1 MLRKA
6 FCFGLGLAGVLLE
19 KFDELACAGEER
31 LAQRKSDNNR
41 QEVEVTVIT
50 EADPAIESDTNT
62 SDDAKVD
69 DLTAINGI
77 GPTFAKRLKDAGIT
91 TYSKLATLTPEQ
103 LKEITRAADWQANPD
118 EWILQAMAVA

>member
-19 KFDELACAGEER
+19 KFNELACAGEER
-31 LAQRKSDNNR
+31 LAQRKSDNNG
-41 QEVEVTVIT
+41 QEIEVTVVT
-50 EADPAIESDTNT
+50 EAESPIESGFTT
-62 SDDAKVD
+62 SESTKVD

-77 GPTFAKRLKDAGIT
+77 GPTFAKRLKEAGIT
-91 TYSKLATLTPEQ
+91 TYSELAAHTSDQ

-118 EWILQAMAVA
+118 EWILQAKAVA